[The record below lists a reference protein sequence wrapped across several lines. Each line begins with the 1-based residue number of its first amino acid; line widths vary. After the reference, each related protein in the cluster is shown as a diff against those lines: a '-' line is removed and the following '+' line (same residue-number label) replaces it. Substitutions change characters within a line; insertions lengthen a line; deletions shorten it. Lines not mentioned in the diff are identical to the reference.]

1 MQKNVRKKNFNKNQ
15 YIFYSNSKKL
25 NNAHYLTKSSL
36 TDYIPLKSFSFSINN
51 TYALYENQL
60 LTWIP
65 QTQNLYDDNLE
76 YLKSNPISFSN
87 FGLKKIKSI
96 SCNTDVCHAITE
108 DGCIFSW
115 GNDIEEKGLL
125 GLGNKIFQV
134 KVPTLNKNLSK
145 LKIQFI
151 SLSQSHAAGL
161 DYNNNLYTWG
171 DDSYGQCGLNN
182 NYNKNN
188 NFDEYNNFCCFVPK
202 KIVLNCSFNVKK
214 VQCGKFYT
222 AGINNDG
229 IAFKFGVINY
239 KNYIRKD
246 NNIAFFNFKN
256 NENFVSHFP
265 NLNPE
270 KVNDIFCGEELLCF
284 ITQKGEMFI
293 YNEIQGLFK
302 IKLNN
307 ESHENSLNYQQRQNN
322 IIDNVKFI
330 DRTFYAI
337 SKNNTCIY
345 EFINYSYKN
354 KDFDFNDYV
363 QNEYDINENV
373 KLSMLN
379 QPYYVKVIFF
389 RIKCSDYLFNE
400 FEENEDKIFFK
411 RKYHKESN
419 NLSMTNHNF
428 SNFNHT
434 YDSFNNHNITSMNKI
449 TKISNMLNNIF
460 DRKIDNIINKTRVN
474 LNSENT
480 FLSGKK
486 RIELIKI
493 NFQNNSG
500 ISFLE
505 NESISEIKSF
515 NNTFN
520 LSSNILNIPINE
532 NYIHEEDRKIKNSVD
547 KERNK
552 FKSKIN
558 QILSEDKENNNS
570 NNSRNNLFNKIL
582 NDDVL
587 NSSIK
592 KNHEEHNSI
601 NVINGRNNTENIIN
615 DNDNQIEKI
624 KEKMNKLRKNV
635 IDDFEQRK
643 NDSNKKREILIN
655 NLKNIDINDNK
666 GDNGENSKMKLKNRK
681 N

>member
-214 VQCGKFYT
+214 VQCGKYYT
-222 AGINNDG
+222 AGINNEG

-246 NNIAFFNFKN
+246 NNIVFFNFKN

-460 DRKIDNIINKTRVN
+460 DRKINSIINKTKVN
-474 LNSENT
+474 YNSENA

-486 RIELIKI
+486 RIEIIKVD
-493 NFQNNSG
+493 FENNSG
-500 ISFLE
+500 INFLE
-505 NESISEIKSF
+505 NEGISEIQSF
-515 NNTFN
+515 NNTFS
-520 LSSNILNIPINE
+520 LSTNILNIPINE
-532 NYIHEEDRKIKNSVD
+532 NYIHEVDRKRKNSDD

-558 QILSEDKENNNS
+558 KILTEDNENNNNK
-570 NNSRNNLFNKIL
+570 NN
-582 NDDVL
+582 
-587 NSSIK
+587 
-592 KNHEEHNSI
+592 
-601 NVINGRNNTENIIN
+601 
-615 DNDNQIEKI
+615 
-624 KEKMNKLRKNV
+624 
-635 IDDFEQRK
+635 
-643 NDSNKKREILIN
+643 
-655 NLKNIDINDNK
+655 
-666 GDNGENSKMKLKNRK
+666 
-681 N
+681 

>member
-1 MQKNVRKKNFNKNQ
+1 M
-15 YIFYSNSKKL
+15 
-25 NNAHYLTKSSL
+25 
-36 TDYIPLKSFSFSINN
+36 
-51 TYALYENQL
+51 
-60 LTWIP
+60 
-65 QTQNLYDDNLE
+65 
-76 YLKSNPISFSN
+76 
-87 FGLKKIKSI
+87 
-96 SCNTDVCHAITE
+96 
-108 DGCIFSW
+108 
-115 GNDIEEKGLL
+115 
-125 GLGNKIFQV
+125 
-134 KVPTLNKNLSK
+134 
-145 LKIQFI
+145 
-151 SLSQSHAAGL
+151 
-161 DYNNNLYTWG
+161 
-171 DDSYGQCGLNN
+171 
-182 NYNKNN
+182 
-188 NFDEYNNFCCFVPK
+188 
-202 KIVLNCSFNVKK
+202 NCSFNVKK
-214 VQCGKFYT
+214 VQCGKYYT

-246 NNIAFFNFKN
+246 NNIVFFNFKN

-460 DRKIDNIINKTRVN
+460 DRKINSIINKTKVN
-474 LNSENT
+474 YNSENA

-486 RIELIKI
+486 RIEIIKVD
-493 NFQNNSG
+493 FENNSG
-500 ISFLE
+500 INFLE
-505 NESISEIKSF
+505 NEGISEIQSF
-515 NNTFN
+515 NNTFS
-520 LSSNILNIPINE
+520 LSTNILNIPINE
-532 NYIHEEDRKIKNSVD
+532 NYIHEVDRKRKNSDD

-558 QILSEDKENNNS
+558 KILTEDNENNNNK

-582 NDDVL
+582 NDDSL
-587 NSSIK
+587 
-592 KNHEEHNSI
+592 NSI
-601 NVINGRNNTENIIN
+601 NKHQEEYNSKNYINGYNNTDNIIN
-615 DNDNQIEKI
+615 EKDNQIEKI

-635 IDDFEQRK
+635 IDEFEQRK
-643 NDSNKKREILIN
+643 NDSNKKSEILIN

-666 GDNGENSKMKLKNRK
+666 GENGEKKINNILEKFKNEIEKQKELNEKNEILRKENEKRAKEISKEINSNKNIIYDNNKNQFMNRNLKK
-681 N
+681 NNELLNHKDNSNGISQRNSIIKVKNDENELNNMNLKEKINLNNNYNENLNNNIIQNTINNDIKQNNKDDLVNQMNKNNIENGSNINNNKINNNTSIKTQSLLKEENKKEDK